1 MRPYSPRVMAK
12 GRIARAQPTAVHGE
26 QTFARTFVRVTFRRT
41 FVWYVK
47 NYTRTFVRL
56 RAAPDTKIP
65 YKCVEIMEKLWR

>member
-12 GRIARAQPTAVHGE
+12 ERIARAQPTTVHGE
-26 QTFARTFVRVTFRRT
+26 HLFVRTFVRVKPRRT

-56 RAAPDTKIP
+56 CAAPDTKIP
-65 YKCVEIMEKLWR
+65 YNCEDYVKKLC